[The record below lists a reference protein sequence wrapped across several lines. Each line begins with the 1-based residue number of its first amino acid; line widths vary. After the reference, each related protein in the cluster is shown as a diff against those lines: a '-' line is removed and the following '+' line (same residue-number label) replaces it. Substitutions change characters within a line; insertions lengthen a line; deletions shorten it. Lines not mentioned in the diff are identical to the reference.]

1 MQHEVSN
8 PRAGEVM
15 DRPQVVDA
23 PKKIAPRGQGSGAKA
38 IASKTNRGTA
48 WRMGK
53 LAPRCCAP
61 TGNLGDSKL
70 ATSGWS
76 AKAGAS
82 HRFQVVGL
90 FVGSG
95 MATPVPC

>member
-1 MQHEVSN
+1 MPEH
-8 PRAGEVM
+8 AG
-15 DRPQVVDA
+15 
-23 PKKIAPRGQGSGAKA
+23 PKNKSAESKA
-38 IASKTNRGTA
+38 AASKTNRGTA

-95 MATPVPC
+95 MATPVSC